1 LEIQQSGFYEDEVFG
16 NQGPYPPQ
24 AGQSTSYTIIWQ
36 AKNYYNDVNNVKVK
50 AILPADVRLT
60 GKIFPQDS
68 RFTFDSQSREI
79 VWEVGN
85 LETGKGVST
94 PAPNVAFQIEF
105 RSNTL
110 GAGETPE
117 IISQARIT
125 GQDVFTESMLQS
137 IAPALNTLLAGN
149 PIEQVE

>member
-1 LEIQQSGFYEDEVFG
+1 
-16 NQGPYPPQ
+16 
-24 AGQSTSYTIIWQ
+24 
-36 AKNYYNDVNNVKVK
+36 
-50 AILPADVRLT
+50 T

-85 LETGKGVST
+85 LEAGKGVLNE
-94 PAPNVAFQIEF
+94 APNVAFQIEF
-105 RSNTL
+105 RSDTL

-117 IISQARIT
+117 IVGQARIT
-125 GQDVFTESMLQS
+125 GQDVFTESMLQL
-137 IAPALNTLLAGN
+137 IAPALNTLLAGT